1 MRAEIVRFVEE
12 SKKNLAEMNRK
23 IVEENSK
30 QNEMLH
36 SMTSGYE
43 KILKKQIEL
52 LTENKALS
60 EEKEAQDKT
69 FNHNVE
75 KLTQE
80 YEVQIKDF

>member
-1 MRAEIVRFVEE
+1 MKFVEE

-30 QNEMLH
+30 QNEILH
-36 SMTSGYE
+36 AMTSGYE
-43 KILKKQIEL
+43 QILKKQIEL
-52 LTENKALS
+52 LTENKSLS

-75 KLTQE
+75 QLTQE
-80 YEVQIKDF
+80 YEVQIKEF